1 MAFFAVNICWIW
13 KHIGQENRIVPWC
26 AVAMLCNT
34 DGQKYL
40 KIKNDV
46 IAH

>member
-1 MAFFAVNICWIW
+1 MVFFAVNIGWIW
-13 KHIGQENRIVPWC
+13 KHIGQENRGGLRNAEIMRHNIAGP
-26 AVAMLCNT
+26 
-34 DGQKYL
+34 KYL